1 MEDPNCSRWV
11 VAKSARGDE
20 ADTEE
25 GYLARRRLV
34 ELLVAGITVDRKED
48 GSPRIE
54 ITYRFGPPRE
64 AAGEMDEEMFVGS
77 ARNVLTFTCP

>member
-1 MEDPNCSRWV
+1 
-11 VAKSARGDE
+11 
-20 ADTEE
+20 
-25 GYLARRRLV
+25 V